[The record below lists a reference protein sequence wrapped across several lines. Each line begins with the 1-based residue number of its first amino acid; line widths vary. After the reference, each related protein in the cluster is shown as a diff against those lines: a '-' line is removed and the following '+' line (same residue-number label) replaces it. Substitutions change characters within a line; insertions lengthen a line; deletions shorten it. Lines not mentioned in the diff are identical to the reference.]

1 MQKAILLHKIYY
13 TVITLIADDSPMA
26 DILKESCITNSLR
39 VCLIHILT
47 FLRVLCTYIYPITQ
61 HRHGNDVY
69 QIPDFLRLSRPND
82 APHVE
87 IYANISSTVSTMH
100 IPSLVEKTFSEAAL
114 QIKSG
119 TATGPTCADVSVI
132 SSAMTE
138 ITPSIVPAV
147 PTMAV
152 APIRK
157 ALKAPNKRQSIMMQ
171 TQPENWFGD
180 Y

>member
-1 MQKAILLHKIYY
+1 MLATHINLSTCSIYLYIPHHTLHK
-13 TVITLIADDSPMA
+13 
-26 DILKESCITNSLR
+26 
-39 VCLIHILT
+39 
-47 FLRVLCTYIYPITQ
+47 
-61 HRHGNDVY
+61 HGNDVY
-69 QIPDFLRLSRPND
+69 QIPDFLRRSHPND
-82 APHVE
+82 VPHVE
-87 IYANISSTVSTMH
+87 ISANTASAVATMH
-100 IPSLVEKTFSEAAL
+100 IPSLVEKTFAEAAL

-119 TATGPTCADVSVI
+119 TATVPDVSVV
-132 SSAMTE
+132 SSEMTE
-138 ITPSIVPAV
+138 ITPSIVSTV